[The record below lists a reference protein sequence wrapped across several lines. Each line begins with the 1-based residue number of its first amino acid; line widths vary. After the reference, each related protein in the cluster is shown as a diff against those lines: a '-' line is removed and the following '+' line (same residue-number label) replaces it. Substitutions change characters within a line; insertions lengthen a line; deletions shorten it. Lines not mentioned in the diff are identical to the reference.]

1 LDAWH
6 PSHDPDFR
14 RTNVADT
21 YQEELSRAKDRAG
34 LSRPQFASPS
44 VAPDVLWRSAMM
56 RALPPLLIAVIS
68 LAWPS
73 STAAQSE
80 TVTGVVIDDRTG
92 LSVPA
97 VLVYVESRPF
107 FANTDAQ
114 GRFALSLPPG
124 DYDLVASMVGYA
136 LLRARVT
143 VVEGSVVP
151 VTFRLSEGAGTF
163 TDRITVA
170 GDRRV
175 TPADA
180 PGASTLHG
188 RELENLRGVM
198 LDDPLRAVQ
207 ALPAATATDDFYSE
221 FAVRGSSFRHVG
233 LTVDGIP
240 TRYLM
245 HTVHGVTDGGSIAMI
260 NSETLGAVSL
270 LPGSYPQ
277 TAGRALGAQV
287 ELTTREGNR
296 DEFRGRTGLSG
307 TSATLMAEGPLAGG
321 RGSWLASAR
330 KSYLGYIIQRI
341 DPEATFVFG
350 FTDGQA
356 RIAYD
361 VTPRH
366 QLAFT
371 TLVGRAAFEE
381 GEEGLG
387 VNDRADATSH
397 AWLSSLSWRYT
408 PGPRLTITNRL
419 YSTGVEFDHDN
430 PLGVTLDAAR
440 SHDIGWRA
448 DGAYTLGEGW
458 LLSFGGDAQR
468 LHGESHRERTFTTG
482 TRVINDYSEQ
492 SAAASLYAQLRVDLG
507 SRVSVTPGGRV
518 DDWRLTRSRTASPW
532 ITAEA
537 RLNERLRLHG
547 GTGIYRQF
555 ADMEQIFGLQGGG
568 STLRPERAAHA
579 DVGLDYRLTRDTHLT
594 ATIYSRRERE
604 VLWTPLAETQRVA
617 VGAIRLGRTDA
628 PWVNTLDGA
637 ARGVELVVRRD
648 APTGLSGWAGYAF
661 ARHRYT
667 DRTTAEQ
674 FWADA
679 DQRHTLSVYGNY
691 RLSSRSTVSAKLRY
705 GSNYPIRGYVA
716 DAVPA
721 PPVIDGQP
729 LFYAIGG
736 ERNVVRLP
744 PYARLDVRA
753 DRAFHWSG
761 TRLVVFAEVA
771 NVLNRTNWRSTPY
784 GVDRNGRAFDA
795 TESLMP
801 IVPSAGFVVEF

>member
-1 LDAWH
+1 M
-6 PSHDPDFR
+6 SEPDDR
-14 RTNVADT
+14 RAAPTDETSN
-21 YQEELSRAKDRAG
+21 
-34 LSRPQFASPS
+34 PS
-44 VAPDVLWRSAMM
+44 VASDVLSGSAMI
-56 RALPPLLIAVIS
+56 RALPPLLIAV
-68 LAWPS
+68 LGLVAPPPVG
-73 STAAQSE
+73 AQSP
-80 TVTGVVIDDRTG
+80 TVTGIVLDDRTG
-92 LSVPA
+92 QPIRD
-97 VLVYVESRPF
+97 VLVYIESQPF
-107 FANTDAQ
+107 FTNTDAE
-114 GRFALSLPPG
+114 GRFALTLPPG
-124 DYDLVASMVGYA
+124 PHDIVASMVGYA
-136 LLRARVT
+136 LLRADVT

-170 GDRRV
+170 GDLR
-175 TPADA
+175 ADPQDS
-180 PGASTLHG
+180 PGASALHG

-260 NSETLGAVSL
+260 NSEALGAVSL

-277 TAGRALGAQV
+277 MAGRALGAQV
-287 ELTTREGNR
+287 QLTTREGNR

-307 TSATLMAEGPLAGG
+307 TSATMLAEGPLAGG
-321 RGSWLASAR
+321 RGSWLASVR
-330 KSYLGYIIQRI
+330 KSYLGYLIERI

-356 RIAYD
+356 KVVYD

-366 QLAFT
+366 QVALT
-371 TLVGRAAFEE
+371 TLFGRAAFEE

-397 AWLSSLSWRYT
+397 AWLSALSWRYT
-408 PGPRLTITNRL
+408 PGPGLAITSRL
-419 YSTGVEFDHDN
+419 YTTGVEFDHDN
-430 PLGVTLDAAR
+430 LAGVTLDAAR
-440 SHDIGWRA
+440 SSDFGWRTDA
-448 DGAYTLGEGW
+448 AYAVRPGW
-458 LLSFGGDAQR
+458 LLSFGGDVQR
-468 LHGESHRERTFTTG
+468 LHGETHRERTFAAG
-482 TRVINDYSEQ
+482 ARVINEYSDEA
-492 SAAASLYAQLRVDLG
+492 AAASVYAQLRVDFG
-507 SRVSVTPGGRV
+507 SRFSVTPGGRV

-537 RLNERLRLHG
+537 RLSERLRLRG

-555 ADMEQIFGLQGGG
+555 ADMEQVFGLQGGG
-568 STLRPERAAHA
+568 EALRPERAVHG
-579 DVGLDYRLTRDTHLT
+579 DVGIDYELMRDTQLT
-594 ATIYSRRERE
+594 ATVYSRHERD
-604 VLWTPLAETQRVA
+604 VVWTPQFETRRVA
-617 VGAIRLGRTDA
+617 TGAIRLGRGDA
-628 PWVNTLDGA
+628 PWVNGLDGS

-648 APTGLSGWAGYAF
+648 APTGLSGWAGYAYS
-661 ARHRYT
+661 RHRYT
-667 DRTTAEQ
+667 DRPTAEQ

-679 DQRHTLSVYGNY
+679 DQRHTVSLYGNY
-691 RLSSRSTVSAKLRY
+691 RLSSRTTVSAKLRY
-705 GSNYPIRGYVA
+705 GSNYPVRGYVA
-716 DAVPA
+716 DGVP
-721 PPVIDGQP
+721 PPPMIDGQP
-729 LFYAIGG
+729 AYYALSQ
-736 ERNVVRLP
+736 ERNALRLP
-744 PYARLDVRA
+744 AYSRLDVRA

-761 TRLVVFAEVA
+761 TRLVLFVEVA

-784 GVDRNGRAFDA
+784 GVDRTGRVVGA